1 MPIEKSRV
9 RTGYFDRFFASG
21 LSQGNLAGYRG
32 DPYLM
37 GVNSY
42 STNGYILPR
51 RDDILIQEGGGGPRA
66 IEAYMRL
73 FNDSQV
79 LSAWTKLIGE
89 VVQREWKII
98 PASQDL
104 IDLEIAEFVRICLN
118 KMGVS
123 TKQSA
128 GGEAIVSTNSA
139 FDSFI
144 RGMGESIV
152 LGISVGE
159 ICWQRHGKY
168 IIPSEIKIRDPRR
181 FLFYLKEDG
190 SVSPRVIT
198 LDSPIEG
205 HPVPARSI
213 IFHRHWEYSGFNDPY
228 GSGLGRQLYSL
239 VEFRRTLMSYWL
251 QFADKHTT
259 PTAIGSYALGTPE
272 EDVEALLQS
281 LQRMG
286 QETAITVPEEID
298 IKWLQSD
305 GRPEI
310 YTDII
315 TYIDQQISYVING
328 ESTAGQDTGNVGSY
342 ARDQI
347 SDSIRKRKAK
357 AFSEELDETLNCTLI
372 RWLVELNY
380 PGRVPPTLVRIFDDL
395 RQKDDPVKVVQLMS
409 QLGSMGYKIE
419 DLDWIKEKLDI
430 PSLYLDEEAAAKTQG
445 GGGGG
450 APGNA
455 MGGEPSGPKAQFG
468 SPEGGTIDFIERT
481 LDEQKEIKKTQEA
494 LSRSQELH
502 NKINDNLYGV
512 IDEIGFNRISIDY
525 NNIEK
530 SVSALRIDEF
540 TTPGEILHSSKIL
553 LHQID
558 CHDPAK
564 NHKDYIKYYSQAKNR
579 QHTFETGL
587 STGLI
592 SEFDLDELIHHY
604 YFVYR
609 LLHKV
614 VYSEPVVIDVK
625 ESGYWGWFK
634 PYFINTSQKETHVEK
649 GYV

>member
-1 MPIEKSRV
+1 M
-9 RTGYFDRFFASG
+9 RTGYFDRFFQSG
-21 LSQGNLAGYRG
+21 LAQGNLAGFRG

-37 GVNSY
+37 GAGAY
-42 STNGYILPR
+42 STNGYVLPR

-104 IDLEIAEFVRICLN
+104 IDLEVAEFVRICIN

-123 TKQSA
+123 VKQSA
-128 GGEAIVSTNSA
+128 GAEAIVSTNSA

-144 RGMGESIV
+144 RGMGEALI

-181 FLFYLKEDG
+181 FLFVLKEDG
-190 SVSPRVIT
+190 SVAPRLLT
-198 LDSPIEG
+198 TSSPIDG
-205 HPVPARSI
+205 HPIPARSI
-213 IFHRHWEYSGFNDPY
+213 IFHRHWEYSGFHDPY

-239 VEFRRTLMSYWL
+239 VEFRRTLLSYWI

-272 EDVEALLQS
+272 EDVEALLRS

-286 QETAITVPEEID
+286 QETAITVPEEIE

-315 TYIDQQISYVING
+315 TYLDQQISYVING

-357 AFSEELDETLNCTLI
+357 AFSEELDETLNSTLI

-395 RQKDDPVKVVQLMS
+395 RQKDDPVKVVQLLS
-409 QLGSMGYKIE
+409 QLGSMGYKVE

-430 PSLYLDEEAAAKTQG
+430 PSLYLDEDAAAQG
-445 GGGGG
+445 KGGG
-450 APGNA
+450 ASQGN
-455 MGGEPSGPKAQFG
+455 EPQGPKAQFG
-468 SPEGGTIDFIERT
+468 SPEGGSIDFIERPF
-481 LDEQKEIKKTQEA
+481 DEQAEIKKTQEA

-502 NKINDNLYGV
+502 NKISDGLYGV
-512 IDEIGFNRISIDY
+512 VDEIGFNRISVDY

-530 SVSALRIDEF
+530 SVSVLRIDEF

-553 LHQID
+553 LHQIETCD
-558 CHDPAK
+558 SSK
-564 NHKDYIKYYSQAKNR
+564 NHADYDRYYSYARNR
-579 QHTFETGL
+579 QHSLETGL
-587 STGLI
+587 STGI
-592 SEFDLDELIHHY
+592 VTEFDLDELVSHY

-609 LLHKV
+609 LVHKI

-625 ESGYWGWFK
+625 EAGYWRWFK
-634 PYFINTSQKETHVEK
+634 PYFLQGDNSINQNNEGV
-649 GYV
+649 

>member
-1 MPIEKSRV
+1 MAAAKSRV
-9 RTGYFDRFFASG
+9 RTGYYDRLYTQSG
-21 LSQGNLAGYRG
+21 TVQGSLGGYKG

-37 GVNSY
+37 GAGAY
-42 STNGYILPR
+42 SSDGYILPR

-89 VVQREWKII
+89 VVQREWQIL

-104 IDLEIAEFVRICLN
+104 VDLEVAEFVRICLT

-123 TKQSA
+123 TRQSS
-128 GGEAIVSTNSA
+128 GSEALVSTNSA

-144 RGMGESIV
+144 RGMGESLI
-152 LGISVGE
+152 LGMSVGE
-159 ICWQRHGKY
+159 ICWQRHGRY

-181 FLFYLKEDG
+181 FLFCLNEDG
-190 SVSPRVIT
+190 SVAPRLLTVNSSVEG
-198 LDSPIEG
+198 LPI
-205 HPVPARSI
+205 PARSMI
-213 IFHRHWEYSGFNDPY
+213 IHRHWEYSGFCDPY

-239 VEFRRTLMSYWL
+239 VEFRRTLLSYWI

-272 EDVEALLQS
+272 EDVEALLRS

-286 QETAITVPEEID
+286 QETAITVPDEIE

-305 GRPEI
+305 GRPEV

-357 AFSEELDETLNCTLI
+357 SFSEELDETLNGTLI
-372 RWLVELNY
+372 RWITELNY
-380 PGRVPPTLVRIFDDL
+380 PGRVPPTIIRVFDDL

-409 QLGSMGYKIE
+409 QLSSMGYKIE
-419 DLDWIKEKLDI
+419 DLDWVKEKLDI
-430 PSLYLDEEAAAKTQG
+430 ASLYLDEDAAANG
-445 GGGGG
+445 PGG
-450 APGNA
+450 APDSGQE
-455 MGGEPSGPKAQFG
+455 GGPKAQFG
-468 SPEGGTIDFIERT
+468 SVEGGTIDFIERT
-481 LDEQKEIKKTQEA
+481 LDEKKEIKKVKESM
-494 LSRSQELH
+494 SRSQELH
-502 NKINDNLYGV
+502 KKVNDGLQGV
-512 IDEIGFNRISIDY
+512 VDDIGFNRISLDY

-530 SVSALRIDEF
+530 SVSVLRIDEF
-540 TTPGEILHSSKIL
+540 TTPGEILQASAMLINEMETKEQTKEH
-553 LHQID
+553 
-558 CHDPAK
+558 P
-564 NHKDYIKYYSQAKNR
+564 DYIKYFTQIRTKQYGLES
-579 QHTFETGL
+579 GL
-587 STGLI
+587 SSGLVT
-592 SEFDLDELIHHY
+592 EFDLDELMAHY
-604 YFVYR
+604 YSIYR
-609 LLHKV
+609 LLKRTA
-614 VYSEPVVIDVK
+614 YGEPVVIDVK
-625 ESGYWGWFK
+625 SSGYWRWFK
-634 PYFINTSQKETHVEK
+634 PYFL
-649 GYV
+649 